1 MTNNDVLRRLRYIFD
16 FADNEIIQIV
26 ELANGT
32 ATREQVCNWLKSD
45 DDPDFTPCTDQELAT
60 FLNGFI
66 TFQRGPKPGAQ
77 PTPETSLTNNL
88 ILTKLKI
95 ALSLRSEEVLHMLD
109 LAGLRLGKSELSA
122 FFRKPGHKHYRECKD
137 QFLRNFL
144 TGLQQHVRK
153 ERKPTKPNVWGQ
165 NNQS

>member
-16 FADNEIIQIV
+16 FADNEIIGIF
-26 ELANGT
+26 ELAGLSVS
-32 ATREQVCNWLKSD
+32 REQVCNWLKPEDSPDLIPCSD
-45 DDPDFTPCTDQELAT
+45 LELAT

-66 TFQRGPKPGAQ
+66 TFQRGPKPGPA
-77 PTPETSLTNNL
+77 PEPETTLTNNL

-95 ALSLRSEEVLHMLD
+95 ALKLRSEDMLHLLD
-109 LAGLRLGKSELSA
+109 LAGLRLGNSELSA

-144 TGLQQHVRK
+144 TGLQKNVRD
-153 ERKPTKPNVWGQ
+153 ESKPKTNVWR
-165 NNQS
+165 QSES